1 MSVPAAADPEHPRG
15 PVAPADLALLTL
27 VARGLTTAAVARR
40 LGVSERTVRRR
51 LQGTLRTLEVGTP
64 IEAVV
69 VAVRRGLI

>member
-1 MSVPAAADPEHPRG
+1 MTVPAPGVPRRDRG
-15 PVAPADLALLTL
+15 PVAPEDLALLSL